1 MEVEVE
7 ELKVRKE
14 FIGQRRWTHGAHID
28 KLMGILKE
36 RKLQEQQQGQGLAVG
51 SPEGL
56 HALHGE
62 VIH

>member
-1 MEVEVE
+1 MVVKVE
-7 ELKVRKE
+7 ELKVRKKSME
-14 FIGQRRWTHGAHID
+14 QRWWTHGAHID

-36 RKLQEQQQGQGLAVG
+36 IKLQEQQQGQGLAVG
-51 SPEGL
+51 GPEGP